1 MSTEP
6 NFVHYL
12 PHLIAS
18 GESGLAILIEH
29 NAERLPVKSARLEQD
44 EKGVRLTWVSAGE
57 LGVVEIVDLSESAH
71 LDAIVAGWAQNPKTP
86 QKCSKIRMS
95 INIIMDPNHLTP
107 VGMLRPSRMQ
117 NSTSSNNLEPPSKN
131 RTHDRSNSSSKLD
144 NIYNDASRKNETQEF
159 WQVLRRIKELKRV
172 QREKE
177 ISIYKNQVIK
187 ASRKE
192 DEEE

>member
-71 LDAIVAGWAQNPKTP
+71 LDAIVAGWAHEDGLMVVPVK
-86 QKCSKIRMS
+86 SLVSGDYAVMG
-95 INIIMDPNHLTP
+95 DPIVVSAFDDLE
-107 VGMLRPSRMQ
+107 GCADLERDSSRQ
-117 NSTSSNNLEPPSKN
+117 
-131 RTHDRSNSSSKLD
+131 
-144 NIYNDASRKNETQEF
+144 AG
-159 WQVLRRIKELKRV
+159 
-172 QREKE
+172 
-177 ISIYKNQVIK
+177 
-187 ASRKE
+187 A
-192 DEEE
+192 